1 MIVNPDKF
9 QTVVFQKGNRN
20 NNANITLN
28 IKNIRINTLN
38 SVKLLRITIDNK
50 LNFEEHIFVYYK
62 KASLQLNAISRL
74 QTYIDK
80 KEKEAIINSFI
91 QSNFN
96 YCALVWHFCLCK
108 SSNKIEQIQ
117 KRCLRI
123 ALNDNESDY
132 KTLLEKFSKITM
144 NIKK

>member
-9 QTVVFQKGNRN
+9 QTAVFQRGNRN

-28 IKNIRINTLN
+28 IENITIDTLN

-50 LNFEEHIFVYYK
+50 LNSEEHIFIYYK

-74 QTYIDK
+74 QKYIDK

-91 QSNFN
+91 
-96 YCALVWHFCLCK
+96 
-108 SSNKIEQIQ
+108 
-117 KRCLRI
+117 
-123 ALNDNESDY
+123 
-132 KTLLEKFSKITM
+132 
-144 NIKK
+144 

>member
-9 QTVVFQKGNRN
+9 QAAVFQRGNRN

-28 IKNIRINTLN
+28 IENITIDTLN

-50 LNFEEHIFVYYK
+50 LNSEEHIFINYK

-74 QTYIDK
+74 QKYIDK

-91 QSNFN
+91 
-96 YCALVWHFCLCK
+96 
-108 SSNKIEQIQ
+108 
-117 KRCLRI
+117 
-123 ALNDNESDY
+123 
-132 KTLLEKFSKITM
+132 
-144 NIKK
+144 